1 MRTVTGKLLL
11 VLIPLL
17 LTLAVVFLFAF
28 NSIRQQEL
36 ERRHV
41 DKLEELVS
49 SYANALQYPL
59 WSFDVESVEF
69 LISTLDSVQDVS
81 CVLVRDSI
89 LNRNW
94 GSEDSGCRN
103 EGLDVFTAPVMHE
116 SEQIGELTVFYTY
129 DSMLS
134 NLEDELYQGLFL
146 VGGLLLMLLIG
157 ALLAQRL
164 LVGRP
169 LNSLLSSIR
178 RSHESEEYGEVCW
191 NTRDEFG
198 VIVSAFNDLI
208 QKKKSNE
215 EKILHQAHYDHL
227 TDLPN
232 RFLSLDR
239 LTQLMKEAARDK
251 RMVAVLFVD
260 LDDFKKVNDS
270 LGHEVGDKL
279 LTESAR
285 RLTSLVRAGDTVG
298 RLGGDEFVVLLG
310 DIGGPVDSQVVAEN
324 LLSRFREVFRIDGRE
339 LVLTASV
346 GIAVYPNDSDTAS
359 GLLRNAD
366 AAMYHSKSFGR
377 NTYSFFTEE
386 MNRDVL
392 RRLELE
398 EQIHGAVGRGEF
410 TVVYQPQY
418 DMATGKIIGAEALL
432 RWSNPVLG
440 QVPPACF
447 IPIAEQTGLIVSL
460 GGFVL
465 QEALSRTREWLDEST
480 EDFRIAVNLSPRQF
494 RSPDLLEQIL
504 RNLKKFRVEAQ
515 SLELEITEGV
525 LMSGHAYID
534 QMLMGIKKMGINLAM
549 DDFGTG
555 YSSLNYLR
563 RYPFHALKVD
573 KSFVNDIITDP
584 ADRELIQAAISMAH
598 GLGLA
603 VVAEGVETQEQWD
616 LLQKMGCDYAQG
628 YLMSKPI
635 AAEAVSELLRQSA
648 QIPDPAG
655 GRQAARNP

>member
-480 EDFRIAVNLSPRQF
+480 KDFRIAVNLSPRQF

>member
-440 QVPPACF
+440 QVSPACF

-534 QMLMGIKKMGINLAM
+534 QMLMEIKKMGINLAM